1 LVLVSLVM
9 VRALSHVTGACQLLV
24 ECELT
29 SAILGTM
36 AALKSAATI
45 QQYCLDILAK
55 ISLYHPSCTE
65 KVCHSQIKYS
75 GICPNGKLSLTAIC
89 LMQPVSFCPSAAHSL
104 LKQSALNGHLSY
116 MATNFWSLG

>member
-9 VRALSHVTGACQLLV
+9 VRALSHVTGASQLLV

-65 KVCHSQIKYS
+65 KVCQK
-75 GICPNGKLSLTAIC
+75 
-89 LMQPVSFCPSAAHSL
+89 
-104 LKQSALNGHLSY
+104 
-116 MATNFWSLG
+116 